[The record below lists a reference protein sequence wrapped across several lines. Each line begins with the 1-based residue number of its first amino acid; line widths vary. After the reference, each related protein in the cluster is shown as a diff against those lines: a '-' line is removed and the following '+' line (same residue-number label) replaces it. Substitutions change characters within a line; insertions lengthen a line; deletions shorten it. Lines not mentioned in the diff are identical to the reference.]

1 MKNNNIKFKFENKF
15 INRKHLDNIFDNIGL
30 LLNIHF
36 DKHLKPHRYDNNKI
50 YTFKDISTLNQ
61 ETIEK
66 EINDFFNYSFSEI
79 IHSTLYKFLV
89 LKNNDKIIILGNI
102 HPLIFD
108 YTSIKKIYGMFN
120 KFNYIH
126 VNDKNHIIIKI
137 IFIL

>member
-1 MKNNNIKFKFENKF
+1 MKNNNIKFKFEIKF

-66 EINDFFNYSFSEI
+66 EIKDFFNYSFS
-79 IHSTLYKFLV
+79 
-89 LKNNDKIIILGNI
+89 
-102 HPLIFD
+102 
-108 YTSIKKIYGMFN
+108 
-120 KFNYIH
+120 
-126 VNDKNHIIIKI
+126 
-137 IFIL
+137 